1 MVAATSSF
9 TLDNSIRPASEVARD
24 AARKPL
30 EMVTFAKIAPGQTV
44 VDMLPGGGYFTRI
57 FAQAVGPSGHV
68 VALVPRQFAE
78 RFPKARTD
86 IEALAAEPAYK
97 NVEAAVRGL
106 GDVGVPNSVDRV
118 WTAQNYH
125 DLKNSQLHAD
135 TTTGV

>member
-1 MVAATSSF
+1 MTLLSKHILLVASSAIMVAATSSF

-78 RFPKARTD
+78 RFPK
-86 IEALAAEPAYK
+86 
-97 NVEAAVRGL
+97 
-106 GDVGVPNSVDRV
+106 
-118 WTAQNYH
+118 
-125 DLKNSQLHAD
+125 
-135 TTTGV
+135 